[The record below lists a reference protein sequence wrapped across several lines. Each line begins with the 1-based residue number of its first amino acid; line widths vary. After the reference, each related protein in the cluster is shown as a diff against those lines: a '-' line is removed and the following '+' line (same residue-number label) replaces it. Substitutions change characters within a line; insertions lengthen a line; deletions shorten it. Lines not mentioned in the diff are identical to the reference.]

1 MSQIALRVGILQ
13 RVLPGYRNL
22 FFDTLA
28 KEPGVLVSV
37 FAGEPREQ
45 ENLGQTAP
53 LMVAQQFKAKN
64 LHLFKDKYYLCF
76 QRKFLDWLKEFN
88 PDVLIVE
95 ANPRYLHLPSMIRW
109 MKKRK
114 RPVIGW
120 GLGSPSSHIL
130 SSAAKYL
137 WLKQFNALI
146 AYSEQGRQEFIDLHF
161 PPEAVFT
168 APNAVTHRPDHPPIE
183 RQEIDIG
190 DAVKVLFV
198 GRLQGRKNID
208 LLIQACAALPKSIQP
223 LLEIIGDGPE
233 RENLEKLARE
243 IYPHTTFHGAKYG
256 AELDYFFQSA
266 DLFVLPGTG
275 GLAIQQA
282 MTHALPVIV
291 AEADG
296 TQRDLVKENN
306 GWLIPKGNVYA
317 LRDALEVAL
326 GEPCR
331 LREMGRES
339 FRIVHDEINV
349 DVMVSQFMKAI
360 HYVLGEKE

>member
-1 MSQIALRVGILQ
+1 MRQTALRVGILQ
-13 RVLPGYRNL
+13 RVLPGYRNI

-28 KEPGVLVSV
+28 KEPGILVSV
-37 FAGEPREQ
+37 FAGEPQ
-45 ENLGQTAP
+45 EKESLGQVAP
-53 LMVAQQFKAKN
+53 LLVAQQYKAKN
-64 LHLFKDKYYLCF
+64 LHFFKNKYFLCF
-76 QRKFLDWLKEFN
+76 QENSLHWLNEFN
-88 PDVLIVE
+88 PNVLIVE
-95 ANPRYLHLPSMIRW
+95 ANPRYLHLPFVIRW

-114 RPVIGW
+114 HPVIGW
-120 GLGSPSSHIL
+120 GLGSPFSHIL
-130 SSAAKYL
+130 SSAVKYL
-137 WLKQFNALI
+137 WLKQFDALI

-168 APNAVTHRPDHPPIE
+168 APNAITRRPEHPPME
-183 RQEIDIG
+183 RREIDIG
-190 DAVKVLFV
+190 NATKVLFV
-198 GRLQGRKNID
+198 GRLQERKNID

-233 RENLEKLARE
+233 RGNLEKLAQE
-243 IYPHTTFHGAKYG
+243 IYPRTTFHGAKYG
-256 AELDYFFQSA
+256 EELDYFFQSA

-296 TQRDLVKENN
+296 TQQDLVKENN

-317 LRDALEVAL
+317 LQNALEIAL
-326 GEPCR
+326 GEPTR

-339 FRIVHDEINV
+339 YRIVHDEINV

-360 HYVLGEKE
+360 HYVLGEEE

>member
-1 MSQIALRVGILQ
+1 MNQTALRVGILQ
-13 RVLPGYRNL
+13 RVLPGYRNI

-28 KEPGVLVSV
+28 EQPGILISV
-37 FAGEPREQ
+37 FAGEPRAQ
-45 ENLGQTAP
+45 ESLGQTAT
-53 LMVAQQFKAKN
+53 LLIAQQYKANN
-64 LHLFKDKYYLCF
+64 LHLFKDRYYLCF
-76 QRKFLDWLKEFN
+76 QRNSIRWLNEFN

-95 ANPRYLHLPSMIRW
+95 ANPRYLHLPCVIRW

-146 AYSEQGRQEFIDLHF
+146 AYSEQGKQEFIDLHF

-168 APNAVTHRPDHPPIE
+168 APNAVTRRPEHPPME
-183 RQEIDIG
+183 RREIDVG
-190 DAVKVLFV
+190 NAVKVLFV
-198 GRLQGRKNID
+198 GRLQERKNID
-208 LLIQACAALPKSIQP
+208 LLIQACAALTKSIQP

-233 RENLEKLARE
+233 RENLEKLAQE
-243 IYPHTTFHGAKYG
+243 IYPRTTFHGAKYG
-256 AELDYFFQSA
+256 EELDYFFQSA

-296 TQRDLVKENN
+296 TQHDLVKEKN
-306 GWLIPKGNVYA
+306 GWLIPKGNVFA
-317 LRDALEVAL
+317 LRDALEAAL
-326 GEPCR
+326 NEPSR
-331 LREMGRES
+331 LREMGKES
-339 FRIVHDEINV
+339 FRIVHDEINI

-360 HYVLGEKE
+360 HFVLGEKE